1 MFNDGFDND
10 KYFSL
15 QTDRILKRISQF
27 GGKLYLEFGGKLFDD
42 YHASRVLP
50 GFKPDT
56 KINMLLRLK
65 DKAEIV
71 VVVSA
76 AAIEQNKMR
85 ADLGITYDM
94 DALRLIDA
102 FRERGLYVGSVC
114 ITHYAS
120 QPSADSFI
128 KRLGELGIKV
138 FKHFPIPGYP
148 TNVKLIVSDDGY
160 GKNEY
165 IETSRQ
171 LVVITAPGPGSGKM
185 ATALSQLYHDAKRG
199 IKSGY
204 AKFETFPV
212 WNLPLT
218 HPVNLAYESAT
229 ADLNDVNMIDPF
241 HLEAYGE
248 TTVNYNRDV
257 EIFPVLRRLFEEIY
271 GECPYKS
278 PTDMGVNMV
287 GFCIYDDKA
296 VRDAANMEVIRR
308 YYDTLV
314 KKMKGLCSAD
324 EVMKQELIMN
334 QAKVTVEDRHVV
346 RAALDKAAAT
356 EVTCRRNRITRRK
369 NRYRKDLRASRL
381 MLCRAS
387 QFSEGSRR
395 RRRQHSPHLSLGN
408 RTHLRAKAQNLQLS
422 QSQTSR

>member
-138 FKHFPIPGYP
+138 FKHFPIPG
-148 TNVKLIVSDDGY
+148 
-160 GKNEY
+160 
-165 IETSRQ
+165 
-171 LVVITAPGPGSGKM
+171 
-185 ATALSQLYHDAKRG
+185 
-199 IKSGY
+199 
-204 AKFETFPV
+204 
-212 WNLPLT
+212 
-218 HPVNLAYESAT
+218 
-229 ADLNDVNMIDPF
+229 
-241 HLEAYGE
+241 
-248 TTVNYNRDV
+248 
-257 EIFPVLRRLFEEIY
+257 
-271 GECPYKS
+271 
-278 PTDMGVNMV
+278 
-287 GFCIYDDKA
+287 
-296 VRDAANMEVIRR
+296 
-308 YYDTLV
+308 
-314 KKMKGLCSAD
+314 
-324 EVMKQELIMN
+324 
-334 QAKVTVEDRHVV
+334 
-346 RAALDKAAAT
+346 
-356 EVTCRRNRITRRK
+356 
-369 NRYRKDLRASRL
+369 
-381 MLCRAS
+381 
-387 QFSEGSRR
+387 
-395 RRRQHSPHLSLGN
+395 
-408 RTHLRAKAQNLQLS
+408 
-422 QSQTSR
+422 

>member
-1 MFNDGFDND
+1 MFNDGFDNN

-148 TNVKLIVSDDGY
+148 TNVKLIA
-160 GKNEY
+160 
-165 IETSRQ
+165 T
-171 LVVITAPGPGSGKM
+171 TA
-185 ATALSQLYHDAKRG
+185 TERTNILKR
-199 IKSGY
+199 
-204 AKFETFPV
+204 
-212 WNLPLT
+212 
-218 HPVNLAYESAT
+218 PVNLSSSLRPVPEAEKWLRLSLSFTTTRRGESNPAT
-229 ADLNDVNMIDPF
+229 
-241 HLEAYGE
+241 
-248 TTVNYNRDV
+248 RS
-257 EIFPVLRRLFEEIY
+257 LRRSRY
-271 GECPYKS
+271 GISLS
-278 PTDMGVNMV
+278 P
-287 GFCIYDDKA
+287 IPSIS
-296 VRDAANMEVIRR
+296 R
-308 YYDTLV
+308 
-314 KKMKGLCSAD
+314 
-324 EVMKQELIMN
+324 MN
-334 QAKVTVEDRHVV
+334 P
-346 RAALDKAAAT
+346 L
-356 EVTCRRNRITRRK
+356 
-369 NRYRKDLRASRL
+369 
-381 MLCRAS
+381 
-387 QFSEGSRR
+387 
-395 RRRQHSPHLSLGN
+395 P
-408 RTHLRAKAQNLQLS
+408 
-422 QSQTSR
+422 QTSTT

>member
-171 LVVITAPGPGSGKM
+171 LVVITAPRSRK
-185 ATALSQLYHDAKRG
+185 
-199 IKSGY
+199 
-204 AKFETFPV
+204 
-212 WNLPLT
+212 
-218 HPVNLAYESAT
+218 
-229 ADLNDVNMIDPF
+229 
-241 HLEAYGE
+241 
-248 TTVNYNRDV
+248 
-257 EIFPVLRRLFEEIY
+257 
-271 GECPYKS
+271 
-278 PTDMGVNMV
+278 
-287 GFCIYDDKA
+287 
-296 VRDAANMEVIRR
+296 
-308 YYDTLV
+308 
-314 KKMKGLCSAD
+314 
-324 EVMKQELIMN
+324 
-334 QAKVTVEDRHVV
+334 
-346 RAALDKAAAT
+346 
-356 EVTCRRNRITRRK
+356 RK
-369 NRYRKDLRASRL
+369 NGYSSLSALPRREEGNQIRLR
-381 MLCRAS
+381 
-387 QFSEGSRR
+387 EV
-395 RRRQHSPHLSLGN
+395 
-408 RTHLRAKAQNLQLS
+408 
-422 QSQTSR
+422 